1 MVWETY
7 EGSRD
12 SEGRC
17 GSVYCG
23 AGLGISRLCLAGVD
37 VPDSLIEGWRLSL
50 PGPPAAAA
58 RSAEAWEMLAAG
70 TLVVLACA
78 WVEMFVIPLA
88 VEAEGVLM
96 LLVLSELDDLCLREG
111 VGCVAPVS

>member
-1 MVWETY
+1 
-7 EGSRD
+7 
-12 SEGRC
+12 
-17 GSVYCG
+17 
-23 AGLGISRLCLAGVD
+23 
-37 VPDSLIEGWRLSL
+37 
-50 PGPPAAAA
+50 
-58 RSAEAWEMLAAG
+58 MLAAG